1 MRPRVIPVLLLDRR
15 RRLVKTRGF
24 GQPVYI
30 GDPFNVMR
38 IFNEKEVDEICVLDI
53 DATED
58 GRVPDIGFLR
68 ELANEC
74 FMPLAYGGGI
84 TSVAQ
89 CEELM
94 KSGIEK
100 VVIGSATEQGSLV
113 REVSADFGSQAVCVC
128 VDVKGSG
135 TGATVV
141 THHARRSQ
149 SAPPI
154 EYARRVQDQGAGE
167 ILLQSVDRD
176 GAREGY
182 DLSLVGKIAH
192 AVSIP
197 VVAVGGAGTYA
208 HLRDGLLVGASAVA
222 SGSAFVFVGRLRG
235 VLVSYPLGDELE
247 GIFAPLTEPG
257 S

>member
-53 DATED
+53 DATTD
-58 GRVPDIGFLR
+58 GREPDIGFLR

-89 CEELM
+89 CAELM

-100 VVIGSATEQGSLV
+100 VVIGSAAEQGSLI

-135 TGATVV
+135 TKATVV
-141 THHARRSQ
+141 THHAHRPQ
-149 SAPPI
+149 SVPPI
-154 EYARRVQDQGAGE
+154 DYARRAQDLGAGE
-167 ILLQSVDRD
+167 ILLQSVERD

-182 DLSLVGKIAH
+182 DLSLICEVARS
-192 AVSIP
+192 VSIP
-197 VVAVGGAGTYA
+197 VIAVGGAGTYA
-208 HLRDGLLVGASAVA
+208 HLRDGLLAGASAVA

-235 VLVSYPLGDELE
+235 VLVSYPLGEELE
-247 GIFAPLTEPG
+247 GILAPMTEPG
-257 S
+257 V